1 MSLLAD
7 VVVLLIR
14 KKYYLMSTLQTL
26 IGINMVHLIK
36 PIFNLTNI
44 NETPCLV
51 FGLKQ
56 IFDIIF
62 VFLEKLKLKT
72 HDVKMD

>member
-1 MSLLAD
+1 
-7 VVVLLIR
+7 
-14 KKYYLMSTLQTL
+14 MSTSQTL
-26 IGINMVHLIK
+26 IEINMVHLIK
-36 PIFNLTNI
+36 PFFYFTSI

-56 IFDIIF
+56 FFDIIF

-72 HDVKMD
+72 HDLKMD

>member
-1 MSLLAD
+1 
-7 VVVLLIR
+7 
-14 KKYYLMSTLQTL
+14 MSTLQTL

-36 PIFNLTNI
+36 PIFYLTNI

-62 VFLEKLKLKT
+62 LFLEKLKLKT
-72 HDVKMD
+72 HDVKME